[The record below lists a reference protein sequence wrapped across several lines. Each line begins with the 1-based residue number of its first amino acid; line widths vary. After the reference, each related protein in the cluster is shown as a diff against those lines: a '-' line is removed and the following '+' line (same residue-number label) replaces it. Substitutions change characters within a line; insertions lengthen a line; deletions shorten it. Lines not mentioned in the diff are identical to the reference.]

1 MAVTGKTKHDVI
13 NEFRSTEILDAARR
27 IFANKGFSAT
37 TVDDIAES
45 ANVAKG
51 TIYLYYKSKREIY
64 IAALKQGIEAVNA
77 ETQRRLDQSLT
88 IQEKLRAFISTRV
101 RYFEENGDFFKIYH
115 SEFSNILI
123 HPAHLDE
130 DFRDLYIQQAKV
142 LEVILRAA
150 AKQGRI
156 RIAPVKRLTLM
167 VYDMTRALIVQR
179 LLGGTKSSVDEDVE
193 FLFNLMWKGM
203 GQ

>member
-1 MAVTGKTKHDVI
+1 MTVTGKTKQDVI

-27 IFANKGFSAT
+27 IFAKKGFSAT

-51 TIYLYYKSKREIY
+51 TIYLYYKAKRDIY
-64 IAALKQGIEAVNA
+64 FAALKHGIEAVNA
-77 ETQRRLDQSLT
+77 ETQRRLEQSLT

-130 DFRDLYIQQAKV
+130 DFRDLYLQQAKV

-150 AKQGRI
+150 AKQGQI
-156 RIAPVKRLTLM
+156 RIMPIKRLTLM

-193 FLFNLMWKGM
+193 FLFDLMWKGM
-203 GQ
+203 GK

>member
-1 MAVTGKTKHDVI
+1 MTVTGKSKQDVI
-13 NEFRSTEILDAARR
+13 NEFPSTEILDAARR

-51 TIYLYYKSKREIY
+51 TIYLYYKSKRDIY
-64 IAALKQGIEAVNA
+64 FAALKQGIEAVNS
-77 ETQRRLDQSLT
+77 ETQRRLEQSVT

-130 DFRDLYIQQAKV
+130 DFRDLYLQQAKV

-150 AKQGRI
+150 AKQGQI
-156 RIAPVKRLTLM
+156 RIVPIKRLTLM

-179 LLGGTKSSVDEDVE
+179 LLGGTKFTVDEDVD
-193 FLFNLMWKGM
+193 FLFDLMWRGM
-203 GQ
+203 GK

>member
-1 MAVTGKTKHDVI
+1 MTLTGKTKQEVV

-27 IFANKGFSAT
+27 IFAAKGFSAA
-37 TVDDIAES
+37 TVDDIAET

-51 TIYLYYKSKREIY
+51 TIYLYFRSKRDIY
-64 IAALKQGIEAVNA
+64 FAALKQGIEAVNA
-77 ETQRRLDQSLT
+77 ETQRRLDGSRT
-88 IQEKLRAFISTRV
+88 IQEKLRAFIDTRI

-130 DFRDLYIQQAKV
+130 DFRDLYLQQAKV
-142 LEVILRAA
+142 LEGILRAA
-150 AKQGRI
+150 AKQGQI
-156 RIAPVKRLTLM
+156 RNMPVKRLTLM

-179 LLGGTKSSVDEDVE
+179 LLGGTKTDMDEDVE
-193 FLFNLMWKGM
+193 FLFDLMWKGM
-203 GQ
+203 GK